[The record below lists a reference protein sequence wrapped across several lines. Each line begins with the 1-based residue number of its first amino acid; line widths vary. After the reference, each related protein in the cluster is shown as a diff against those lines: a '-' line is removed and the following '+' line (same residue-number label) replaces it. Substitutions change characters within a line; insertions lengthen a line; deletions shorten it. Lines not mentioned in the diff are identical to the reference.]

1 MLISPFSDEENQLP
15 EGTFAVA
22 LSKETQEKFEVV
34 ANWHLSSLE
43 PQKEIPLEV
52 LQADIDQRKENSEF
66 FQFADTIKNCRLLA
80 PLLIFD
86 PTLQFGEQYL
96 ICLSGEAKYG
106 YLQNEEDACMALVDT
121 DTAYEYK

>member
-1 MLISPFSDEENQLP
+1 MP

-22 LSKETQEKFEVV
+22 LSKETQERFEVV
-34 ANWHLSSLE
+34 ANWHLSPLE
-43 PQKEIPLEV
+43 PQKEIPLEI
-52 LQADIDQRKENSEF
+52 LQADLEQRKQDSEF
-66 FQFADTIKNCRLLA
+66 FAFADFIKNCRLLA

-86 PTLQFGEQYL
+86 PSEQFGEQYL

-121 DTAYEYK
+121 DSAYEYRYI